1 MMDLYKVKLPDPKP
15 VIDLEEEDEEIK
27 DGMDVELRA
36 AVKKRLVNVGRIEKI
51 VEKAAWERRPEE
63 VEMVRKE
70 IGKMEVFRKIHVSPA
85 AERDICRCA
94 MMKRYP
100 PGEVVV
106 REGDFG
112 DTFYIILEGILRVE
126 HSALGHIND
135 MYPSD
140 SFGELAMVEENS
152 IRKATVIVEH
162 AAKLLEIRRAEY
174 DRYIKPWHM
183 EEQKRMRKLITEL
196 KEFETWDE
204 QKIMSLKGV
213 MHIRRF
219 KMGDVIVEE
228 GAYTTVLMFIVVGHC
243 KVTKHVVDDRVKLR
257 AKQLPSPLKVAAS
270 LLRSQALS
278 SDADVEI
285 GMLYRGSCIDPEAVL
300 GRTRSNYCATAMSNV
315 DVLCIDCI
323 THIFV
328 DNPAIDSETLALI
341 KRNNLVL
348 PDSHVLQSMFK
359 HGQHWGQYK
368 DHLASH
374 VVYRKRKEQV
384 AKAGPFSK
392 FREIN
397 RDDLLPDVPLDNAP
411 SHYLQRRHQNSLFTE
426 PTDGRWPYLQPNIFR
441 SGEVQ
446 KVLALTPINVMMKDK
461 TVV

>member
-1 MMDLYKVKLPDPKP
+1 
-15 VIDLEEEDEEIK
+15 
-27 DGMDVELRA
+27 
-36 AVKKRLVNVGRIEKI
+36 
-51 VEKAAWERRPEE
+51 
-63 VEMVRKE
+63 
-70 IGKMEVFRKIHVSPA
+70 
-85 AERDICRCA
+85 
-94 MMKRYP
+94 MKRYP

-112 DTFYIILEGILRVE
+112 DTFYVSHPLSHSPYAPPVVLRNQTHTSDDAKQIILEGILRVE

-243 KVTKHVVDDRVKLR
+243 KVTKHVVDDRV
-257 AKQLPSPLKVAAS
+257 
-270 LLRSQALS
+270 
-278 SDADVEI
+278 
-285 GMLYRGSCIDPEAVL
+285 
-300 GRTRSNYCATAMSNV
+300 
-315 DVLCIDCI
+315 
-323 THIFV
+323 
-328 DNPAIDSETLALI
+328 
-341 KRNNLVL
+341 
-348 PDSHVLQSMFK
+348 
-359 HGQHWGQYK
+359 
-368 DHLASH
+368 
-374 VVYRKRKEQV
+374 
-384 AKAGPFSK
+384 
-392 FREIN
+392 
-397 RDDLLPDVPLDNAP
+397 AP
-411 SHYLQRRHQNSLFTE
+411 SFPLRQTR
-426 PTDGRWPYLQPNIFR
+426 
-441 SGEVQ
+441 
-446 KVLALTPINVMMKDK
+446 
-461 TVV
+461 